1 MKREFRKFFGRRSTV
16 VFFYLLILSF
26 CGLAVYLTTQVH
38 RTNDLS
44 DYLGEYN
51 NPTELRALYDEERAL
66 LEENRASY
74 EALGLDVQPLLDRQ
88 TVFAYVTENY
98 IEASEAIVYSET
110 AAMDGRDSLSVLFS
124 LSSFLLPL
132 LLLSAAVL
140 TSMFFTADFSGNR
153 HRFLYA
159 GRNRFRIVLQKFG
172 AYFTVICGL
181 WGGMQL
187 LSGAYNFLFSKHLSE
202 VLIVSGGSVKAL
214 SMAGVWLLH
223 VLCNLLLLLPLFLGF
238 FLLGVL
244 VRNEAA
250 AGILQL
256 LLFGLI
262 FGTAYISEKA
272 PLCLLGGNAL
282 DCYAYSDAPMSQW
295 LLAYTAELAF
305 VLLLG
310 IAAFV
315 CLRKA
320 DLG

>member
-1 MKREFRKFFGRRSTV
+1 MKREFRKFFARKSTV

-26 CGLAVYLTTQVH
+26 CGLAVYLTTRLH

-51 NPTELRALYDEERAL
+51 NPAELRALYDEDRAL
-66 LEENRASY
+66 LEENRADY

-88 TVFAYVTENY
+88 AVFAYVAENY
-98 IEASEAIVYSET
+98 IEASEAVVYSET
-110 AAMDGRDSLSVLFS
+110 AAMDSRDSLSVLFS

-132 LLLSAAVL
+132 MLLSSGVL
-140 TSMFFTADFSGNR
+140 ASMFFTADFSGDR
-153 HRFLYA
+153 HRLLYA
-159 GRNRFRIVLQKFG
+159 GRNRFQIALQKFG

-181 WGGMQL
+181 WCGMQL
-187 LSGAYNFLFSKHLSE
+187 LSAAYNFLFSKHLSE

-223 VLCNLLLLLPLFLGF
+223 GVCDLLLLLPLFLGF
-238 FLLGVL
+238 FFLGVL

-282 DCYAYSDAPMSQW
+282 DCYAYGDAPMSQW
-295 LLAYTAELAF
+295 LLAYTAELAV

-310 IAAFV
+310 GAAFV